1 MLKFFENFLT
11 SEFLS
16 FRRISL
22 RRVKNS
28 NNFTI
33 GGHERSSKR
42 SFKVIYQ
49 TENLGEV
56 LRGDRIV
63 NTMYDIRVDK
73 SETCSVLCTQDLSPE
88 NADAFREK
96 ILNQYSV
103 HLLADNLPVATKW
116 ELEGKARA
124 GLLGL

>member
-1 MLKFFENFLT
+1 MQARNGNYH
-11 SEFLS
+11 
-16 FRRISL
+16 R
-22 RRVKNS
+22 
-28 NNFTI
+28 
-33 GGHERSSKR
+33 RSSHHLRR

-88 NADAFREK
+88 NADAIREK

-116 ELEGKARA
+116 ELEGKAR
-124 GLLGL
+124 LT

>member
-1 MLKFFENFLT
+1 M
-11 SEFLS
+11 
-16 FRRISL
+16 
-22 RRVKNS
+22 
-28 NNFTI
+28 
-33 GGHERSSKR
+33 
-42 SFKVIYQ
+42 
-49 TENLGEV
+49 GEV

-73 SETCSVLCTQDLSPE
+73 SETCSVLCAQDLSPE

-124 GLLGL
+124 GLSSL